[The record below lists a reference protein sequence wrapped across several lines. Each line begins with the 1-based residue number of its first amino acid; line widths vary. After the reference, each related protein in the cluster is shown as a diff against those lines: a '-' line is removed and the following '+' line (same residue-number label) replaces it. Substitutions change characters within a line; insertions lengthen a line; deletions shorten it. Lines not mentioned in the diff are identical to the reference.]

1 MGWEDDCIPVE
12 RLGGGAPLGTKVNQG
27 EDATE
32 KGRVHVRQG
41 AQPWQRPYG
50 WLGAAG
56 DGTGTALTLC
66 RVARVRAGM
75 PKGICSH
82 PRALVGSLSSGGRRS
97 EEPFKGE
104 LGSRRLLRFWR
115 LGRQKQ
121 KEQSP
126 EASFLFCCLDR
137 LRQAGGHRQCQRSP
151 TLPTGD
157 CRTLGVPDPH
167 LLSFGC

>member
-1 MGWEDDCIPVE
+1 M
-12 RLGGGAPLGTKVNQG
+12 GGGAPLGAKVNQG

-32 KGRVHVRQG
+32 KGRVHFRQG
-41 AQPWQRPYG
+41 AQPRQRPYG
-50 WLGAAG
+50 WLGAAWRRDRHSRCAG
-56 DGTGTALTLC
+56 WHW
-66 RVARVRAGM
+66 VRAGM

-82 PRALVGSLSSGGRRS
+82 PRVLAGSLTSGGCRS

-104 LGSRRLLRFWR
+104 SSSRRLLRFRR
-115 LGRQKQ
+115 LGLQKQ

-126 EASFLFCCLDR
+126 EASFLFCCLNR

-157 CRTLGVPDPH
+157 CCTPGVPDPH
-167 LLSFGC
+167 PLALGVN

>member
-1 MGWEDDCIPVE
+1 MGWEDGCIPVE

-50 WLGAAG
+50 WLGAAE
-56 DGTGTALTLC
+56 DGIGTALTLC
-66 RVARVRAGM
+66 RVAWVRAEM

-82 PRALVGSLSSGGRRS
+82 PRALTGSLSSGGCRS

-104 LGSRRLLRFWR
+104 SV
-115 LGRQKQ
+115 
-121 KEQSP
+121 
-126 EASFLFCCLDR
+126 
-137 LRQAGGHRQCQRSP
+137 AGGCSGLGGWDYKNRKNKAQRPISFSAAW
-151 TLPTGD
+151 TG
-157 CRTLGVPDPH
+157 
-167 LLSFGC
+167 